1 MDVPLFSLLQV
12 AQPGYSFETG
22 EKGPGLNV
30 LMGDID
36 PDNAAGYQ
44 ANAKQFFD
52 LYLQQTIPCAALL
65 YPFVVLSYCL
75 LYLSQL
81 SDGA

>member
-1 MDVPLFSLLQV
+1 MQV

-36 PDNAAGYQ
+36 PANAADYR

-52 LYLQQTIPCAALL
+52 LYLQQTIPCAAPLDASASPAASISL
-65 YPFVVLSYCL
+65 HVT
-75 LYLSQL
+75 
-81 SDGA
+81 